1 MCSNFEYKLYITYHV
16 EDIIPPV
23 YPEAIYNTLNQVL
36 LPANV
41 SGTESLL
48 FSTAEEKKKKKEEE
62 EQLSYAKFNKENR
75 LA

>member
-16 EDIIPPV
+16 EGIIPPI

-48 FSTAEEKKKKKEEE
+48 FNTAEEEEKK